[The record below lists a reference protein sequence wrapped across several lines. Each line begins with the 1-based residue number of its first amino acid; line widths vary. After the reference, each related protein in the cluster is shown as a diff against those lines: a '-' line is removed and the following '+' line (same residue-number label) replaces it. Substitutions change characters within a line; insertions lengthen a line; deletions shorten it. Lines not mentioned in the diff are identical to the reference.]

1 MKKILLILAAVFLVT
16 GLSACIGVQEGNKES
31 PTISEKPN
39 DNPKQTDGQDENPR
53 GGESVDDPTK
63 DRPNTKT
70 DMIMLEGMEE
80 SFPFTLHHSQAL
92 GFSTYIVD
100 DMVVE
105 EASSGEGDAM
115 IVIANFA
122 GKRNEDA
129 KVQIFSKSEGANST
143 IEEQAE
149 FAREVVI
156 SNGFVI
162 KQRSDNAPNRFDWS
176 EVEFDISQN
185 GSNYSILGTVSVFQH
200 GDRVYHAIVQYPEEY
215 EEGFIPRVVK
225 MFDDIVWYEAT

>member
-16 GLSACIGVQEGNKES
+16 GLSACKEVQEGNEES
-31 PTISEKPN
+31 PPISEKPS
-39 DNPKQTDGQDENPR
+39 DNPKQTDGQEDPP
-53 GGESVDDPTK
+53 GESVDDPAK
-63 DRPNTKT
+63 DLPNTKT
-70 DMIMLEGMEE
+70 DTIILEGMEE
-80 SFPFTLHHSQAL
+80 PFQFTLHHSQAL

-105 EASSGEGDAM
+105 EASSGEGDGM
-115 IVIANFA
+115 IVFANFA
-122 GKRNEDA
+122 GKRNENA
-129 KVQIFSKSEGANST
+129 KVQIFSKSEGTNAT

-156 SNGFVI
+156 SNGFEI
-162 KQRSDNAPNRFDWS
+162 KQRSDNSPNRFDWS
-176 EVEFDISQN
+176 EVEFDISQK

-200 GDRVYHAIVQYPEEY
+200 GDRVYYAIVQYPEEY

-225 MFDDIVWYEAT
+225 MFDDIVWYEAP

>member
-1 MKKILLILAAVFLVT
+1 MKKILFILAAVFLVT
-16 GLSACIGVQEGNKES
+16 GLSACNGVQEGNKES
-31 PTISEKPN
+31 PPISEKLN
-39 DNPKQTDGQDENPR
+39 DKPKQTGGQDENPP
-53 GGESVDDPTK
+53 GESVDDPTK

-70 DMIMLEGMEE
+70 DMIILEGMEE
-80 SFPFTLHHSQAL
+80 SFQFRLHHSQAL

-115 IVIANFA
+115 IVFANFA

-129 KVQIFSKSEGANST
+129 KVQIFSKREGTNAT
-143 IEEQAE
+143 IEEKKE

-156 SNGFVI
+156 SNDFEI
-162 KQRSDNAPNRFDWS
+162 KQRSDNRPNRFDWS
-176 EVEFDISQN
+176 EVEFDISQH
-185 GSNYSILGTVSVFQH
+185 GSNSILGTVSVFQH
-200 GDRVYHAIVQYPEEY
+200 GDRVYYAIVQYPEEY

-225 MFDDIVWYEAT
+225 MFDDIVWYEAP

>member
-16 GLSACIGVQEGNKES
+16 GLSACKGVQEGNKES
-31 PTISEKPN
+31 PPISEKPN
-39 DNPKQTDGQDENPR
+39 DNPKQIDGQDEDLS
-53 GGESVDDPTK
+53 GESVEDPTK
-63 DRPNTKT
+63 GLPSTKT
-70 DMIMLEGMEE
+70 DTIILEGMEE
-80 SFPFTLHHSQAL
+80 PFQFTLHHSQAL

-115 IVIANFA
+115 IVFANFA

-129 KVQIFSKSEGANST
+129 KVQIFSKSEGANAT
-143 IEEQAE
+143 IEEKKE

-156 SNGFVI
+156 SNGFEI
-162 KQRSDNAPNRFDWS
+162 KQRSDNSPNRFDWS
-176 EVEFDISQN
+176 EVEFDIRKK

-200 GDRVYHAIVQYPEEY
+200 GDCVYYAIVQYPEDY

>member
-16 GLSACIGVQEGNKES
+16 GLSACKEVQEGNEES
-31 PTISEKPN
+31 SPISEKPN
-39 DNPKQTDGQDENPR
+39 DNPKQTDGLEDPP
-53 GGESVDDPTK
+53 GESVDDPTK
-63 DRPNTKT
+63 DLPNTKT
-70 DMIMLEGMEE
+70 DTIILEGMEE
-80 SFPFTLHHSQAL
+80 PFQFTLHHSQAL

-115 IVIANFA
+115 IVFANFA

-129 KVQIFSKSEGANST
+129 KVQIFSKSEGTNAT

-156 SNGFVI
+156 SNGFEI
-162 KQRSDNAPNRFDWS
+162 KQRSDNSPNRFDWS

-200 GDRVYHAIVQYPEEY
+200 GNRVYYAIVQYPEDY

-225 MFDDIVWYEAT
+225 MFDDIVWYEAP

>member
-1 MKKILLILAAVFLVT
+1 MKKILLILAAIFLVT
-16 GLSACIGVQEGNKES
+16 GLSACKEVQEGNEES
-31 PTISEKPN
+31 PPISEKPN
-39 DNPKQTDGQDENPR
+39 DNPKQTDGLEDPP
-53 GGESVDDPTK
+53 GESVDDPTK
-63 DRPNTKT
+63 DLPNTKT
-70 DMIMLEGMEE
+70 DTIILEGMEE
-80 SFPFTLHHSQAL
+80 PFQFTLHHSQAL

-115 IVIANFA
+115 IVFANFA

-129 KVQIFSKSEGANST
+129 KVQIFSKSEGANAT

-156 SNGFVI
+156 SNGFEI
-162 KQRSDNAPNRFDWS
+162 KQGSDNSPNRFDWS

-200 GDRVYHAIVQYPEEY
+200 GDRVYYAIVQYSEDY

-225 MFDDIVWYEAT
+225 MFDDIVWYEAP

>member
-1 MKKILLILAAVFLVT
+1 MKKILFILAAVFLVT
-16 GLSACIGVQEGNKES
+16 GLSACNGVQEGNKES
-31 PTISEKPN
+31 PPISEKPN
-39 DNPKQTDGQDENPR
+39 DKPKQTGGQDENPP
-53 GGESVDDPTK
+53 GESVDDPTK

-70 DMIMLEGMEE
+70 DMIILEGMEE
-80 SFPFTLHHSQAL
+80 SFQFRLHHSQAL

-115 IVIANFA
+115 IVFANFA

-129 KVQIFSKSEGANST
+129 KVQIFSKEDTNVT
-143 IEEQAE
+143 IEEKKE

-156 SNGFVI
+156 SNDFEI
-162 KQRSDNAPNRFDWS
+162 KQRSDNRPNRFDWS
-176 EVEFDISQN
+176 EVEFDISQK
-185 GSNYSILGTVSVFQH
+185 GSNSILGTVSVFQH
-200 GDRVYHAIVQYPEEY
+200 GDRVYYAIVQYPEEY

-225 MFDDIVWYEAT
+225 MFDDIVWYEAP

>member
-16 GLSACIGVQEGNKES
+16 GLSACKGVQEGNEES
-31 PTISEKPN
+31 PPISEKPN
-39 DNPKQTDGQDENPR
+39 DNPKQTDGIDEVPS
-53 GGESVDDPTK
+53 GESVEDPTK
-63 DRPNTKT
+63 GLPNTKT
-70 DMIMLEGMEE
+70 DTIILEGMEE
-80 SFPFTLHHSQAL
+80 PFQFTLHHSQAL
-92 GFSTYIVD
+92 GFSTCIVD

-115 IVIANFA
+115 IVFANFA

-129 KVQIFSKSEGANST
+129 KVQIFSKSEGAKAT

-156 SNGFVI
+156 SNGFKI
-162 KQRSDNAPNRFDWS
+162 KQRSDNSPNRFDWS

-200 GDRVYHAIVQYPEEY
+200 GDRVSYAIVQYPEEY

>member
-1 MKKILLILAAVFLVT
+1 MKKILLILATVFLVT
-16 GLSACIGVQEGNKES
+16 GLSACKGVQEGNEGS
-31 PTISEKPN
+31 PPISEKPN
-39 DNPKQTDGQDENPR
+39 DNPKQIDGQDEDLS
-53 GGESVDDPTK
+53 GESVEDPTK
-63 DRPNTKT
+63 GLPYTKT
-70 DMIMLEGMEE
+70 DTIILEGMEE
-80 SFPFTLHHSQAL
+80 PFQFTLHHSQAL

-115 IVIANFA
+115 IVFANFA

-129 KVQIFSKSEGANST
+129 KVQIFSKSEGANAT
-143 IEEQAE
+143 IEEKKE

-156 SNGFVI
+156 SNGFEI
-162 KQRSDNAPNRFDWS
+162 KQRSDNSPNRFDWS

-200 GDRVYHAIVQYPEEY
+200 GDRVYYAIVQYPEDY

>member
-1 MKKILLILAAVFLVT
+1 MKKIWLILAAVFLVT
-16 GLSACIGVQEGNKES
+16 GLGACIGVQEGNKEL
-31 PTISEKPN
+31 PPISEKPN
-39 DNPKQTDGQDENPR
+39 DNPKQNDGQDEGPS
-53 GGESVDDPTK
+53 GVPVDDPAK

-70 DMIMLEGMEE
+70 DTIILEGMEE
-80 SFPFTLHHSQAL
+80 PFQFTLHHSQAL

-115 IVIANFA
+115 IVFANFA

-129 KVQIFSKSEGANST
+129 KVQIFSNSEGTNAT
-143 IEEQAE
+143 IEEKKE

-156 SNGFVI
+156 SNGFEI
-162 KQRSDNAPNRFDWS
+162 KQPSDNTPKRFDWS
-176 EVEFDISQN
+176 EVEFDIRKK
-185 GSNYSILGTVSVFQH
+185 GSNYSIVGTVSVFQQ
-200 GDRVYHAIVQYPEEY
+200 GDRVYYAIVQYPEEY

-225 MFDDIVWYEAT
+225 MFDDIVWYETP

>member
-1 MKKILLILAAVFLVT
+1 MKKIMLILAAVFLVT
-16 GLSACIGVQEGNKES
+16 GLSACKGVQEGNKES
-31 PTISEKPN
+31 PPISEKPN
-39 DNPKQTDGQDENPR
+39 DNPKQNQGQDEGPS
-53 GGESVDDPTK
+53 GEPVDDPAK

-70 DMIMLEGMEE
+70 DTIILEGMEE
-80 SFPFTLHHSQAL
+80 PFQFTLHHSQAL

-115 IVIANFA
+115 SVFANFA

-129 KVQIFSKSEGANST
+129 KVQIFSNSAGTNAT
-143 IEEQAE
+143 IEEKKE

-156 SNGFVI
+156 SNGFEI
-162 KQRSDNAPNRFDWS
+162 KQPSDNTPKRFDWS
-176 EVEFDISQN
+176 EVEFDISKKD
-185 GSNYSILGTVSVFQH
+185 SNYSILGTVSVFQH
-200 GDRVYHAIVQYPEEY
+200 GERVYYAIVQYPEEY

>member
-16 GLSACIGVQEGNKES
+16 GLSACKGGQEGDKES
-31 PTISEKPN
+31 PPISEKPN
-39 DNPKQTDGQDENPR
+39 DNPQQTDGQDE
-53 GGESVDDPTK
+53 DPTK
-63 DRPNTKT
+63 GLPNTKT
-70 DMIMLEGMEE
+70 DTIILEGMEE
-80 SFPFTLHHSQAL
+80 PFQFTLHHSQAL

-115 IVIANFA
+115 IVFANFA

-129 KVQIFSKSEGANST
+129 KVQIFSKSEGANAT

-156 SNGFVI
+156 SNDFEI
-162 KQRSDNAPNRFDWS
+162 KQRSDKSTNRFDWS

-200 GDRVYHAIVQYPEEY
+200 GDRVYYAIVQYPEDY

-225 MFDDIVWYEAT
+225 MFDDIVWYEGP

>member
-16 GLSACIGVQEGNKES
+16 GLSACKGVQEGNEES
-31 PTISEKPN
+31 PPISEKPN
-39 DNPKQTDGQDENPR
+39 DNPKQTDGQDEDPS
-53 GGESVDDPTK
+53 GESVEDPTK
-63 DRPNTKT
+63 GLPNTKT
-70 DMIMLEGMEE
+70 DTIILEGMEE
-80 SFPFTLHHSQAL
+80 PFQFTLHHSQAL

-100 DMVVE
+100 EMVVE

-115 IVIANFA
+115 IVFANFA

-129 KVQIFSKSEGANST
+129 KVQIFSKSEGANAT

-156 SNGFVI
+156 SNGFEI
-162 KQRSDNAPNRFDWS
+162 KQRSDNSPNRFDWS

-200 GDRVYHAIVQYPEEY
+200 GDRVYYAIVQYPEDY

>member
-1 MKKILLILAAVFLVT
+1 MLVKE
-16 GLSACIGVQEGNKES
+16 SRREIKES
-31 PTISEKPN
+31 PPISEKPN
-39 DNPKQTDGQDENPR
+39 DNPKQTDGQDEDPP
-53 GGESVDDPTK
+53 GESVEDPTK
-63 DRPNTKT
+63 GLPNTKT
-70 DMIMLEGMEE
+70 DTIILEGMEE
-80 SFPFTLHHSQAL
+80 PFQFTLHHSQAL

-115 IVIANFA
+115 IVFANFA

-129 KVQIFSKSEGANST
+129 KVQIFSKSDGANAT

-149 FAREVVI
+149 FAREVVK
-156 SNGFVI
+156 SYGFEI
-162 KQRSDNAPNRFDWS
+162 KQRSDNSPNRFDWS

-185 GSNYSILGTVSVFQH
+185 GSDYSILGTVSVFNMA
-200 GDRVYHAIVQYPEEY
+200 DRVYYAIVQYPEDY
-215 EEGFIPRVVK
+215 EEAFIPRVVK

>member
-1 MKKILLILAAVFLVT
+1 
-16 GLSACIGVQEGNKES
+16 
-31 PTISEKPN
+31 
-39 DNPKQTDGQDENPR
+39 
-53 GGESVDDPTK
+53 
-63 DRPNTKT
+63 
-70 DMIMLEGMEE
+70 
-80 SFPFTLHHSQAL
+80 
-92 GFSTYIVD
+92 VD

-115 IVIANFA
+115 IVFANFA

-129 KVQIFSKSEGANST
+129 KVQIFSNSEGTNAT

-156 SNGFVI
+156 SNDFEI
-162 KQRSDNAPNRFDWS
+162 KQRSDNTPNRFDWS
-176 EVEFDISQN
+176 EVEFDISQK

-200 GDRVYHAIVQYPEEY
+200 GDRVYYAIVQYPENF

-225 MFDDIVWYEAT
+225 MFDDIVWYEAP

>member
-1 MKKILLILAAVFLVT
+1 MKKILLILAAVFFVT
-16 GLSACIGVQEGNKES
+16 GLSACKGVQEENKES
-31 PTISEKPN
+31 PPISEKPN
-39 DNPKQTDGQDENPR
+39 DNPKQTDEQAENPP
-53 GGESVDDPTK
+53 GESVDPTK
-63 DRPNTKT
+63 DRPTTKT
-70 DMIMLEGMEE
+70 DRIILEGMEE
-80 SFPFTLHHSQAL
+80 SFQFTLHHSQAL

-115 IVIANFA
+115 IVFANFA

-129 KVQIFSKSEGANST
+129 KVQIFSKEGTNAT
-143 IEEQAE
+143 IEEQEE

-156 SNGFVI
+156 SNDFEI
-162 KQRSDNAPNRFDWS
+162 KQRPDNAPNRFDWS
-176 EVEFDISQN
+176 EVEFDISQK

-200 GDRVYHAIVQYPEEY
+200 GDRVYYAIVQYPEEY

-225 MFDDIVWYEAT
+225 MFDDIVWYEAP

>member
-1 MKKILLILAAVFLVT
+1 MVT
-16 GLSACIGVQEGNKES
+16 GLSACKGVQEGNEGS
-31 PTISEKPN
+31 PPISEKPN
-39 DNPKQTDGQDENPR
+39 DNPKQIDGQDEDLS
-53 GGESVDDPTK
+53 GESVEDPTK
-63 DRPNTKT
+63 GLPNTKT
-70 DMIMLEGMEE
+70 DTIILEGMEE
-80 SFPFTLHHSQAL
+80 PFQFTLHHSQAL

-115 IVIANFA
+115 IVFANFA
-122 GKRNEDA
+122 GDRNEDA
-129 KVQIFSKSEGANST
+129 KVQIFSKSEGANAT
-143 IEEQAE
+143 IEEQTE
-149 FAREVVI
+149 FAREVAI
-156 SNGFVI
+156 SNGFEI
-162 KQRSDNAPNRFDWS
+162 KQRSDNSPNRFDWS

-200 GDRVYHAIVQYPEEY
+200 GDRVYYAIVQYPEDY

>member
-16 GLSACIGVQEGNKES
+16 GLSACKEVQEGNEES
-31 PTISEKPN
+31 PPISEKPN
-39 DNPKQTDGQDENPR
+39 DNPKQTDGLEDPP
-53 GGESVDDPTK
+53 GESVDDPAK
-63 DRPNTKT
+63 NLPNTKT
-70 DMIMLEGMEE
+70 DTIILEGMEE
-80 SFPFTLHHSQAL
+80 PFQFTLHHSQAL

-105 EASSGEGDAM
+105 EASSGEGDGM
-115 IVIANFA
+115 IVFANFA

-129 KVQIFSKSEGANST
+129 KVQIFSKSEGTNAT

-156 SNGFVI
+156 SNGFEI
-162 KQRSDNAPNRFDWS
+162 KQRSDNSPNRFDWS
-176 EVEFDISQN
+176 EVEFDISQK

-200 GDRVYHAIVQYPEEY
+200 GDRVYYAIVQYPEEY

-225 MFDDIVWYEAT
+225 MFDDIVWYEAP

>member
-16 GLSACIGVQEGNKES
+16 GLSACKGVQEGNKES
-31 PTISEKPN
+31 PPISEKPN
-39 DNPKQTDGQDENPR
+39 DNPKQIDGQDEDPP
-53 GGESVDDPTK
+53 GESVEDPTK
-63 DRPNTKT
+63 GLPNTKT
-70 DMIMLEGMEE
+70 DTIILEGMEE
-80 SFPFTLHHSQAL
+80 PFQFTLHHSQAL

-115 IVIANFA
+115 IVFANFA

-129 KVQIFSKSEGANST
+129 KVQIFSKSEGTNAT
-143 IEEQAE
+143 IEEQAD

-156 SNGFVI
+156 SNDFEI
-162 KQRSDNAPNRFDWS
+162 KQRSDNSPNRFNWS
-176 EVEFDISQN
+176 EVEFDISQK

-200 GDRVYHAIVQYPEEY
+200 GDRVYYAIIQYPEDY

-225 MFDDIVWYEAT
+225 MFDDIVWYEGP

>member
-1 MKKILLILAAVFLVT
+1 MKKIWLILAAVFLVT
-16 GLSACIGVQEGNKES
+16 GLGACIGVQEGNKES
-31 PTISEKPN
+31 PPISEKPN
-39 DNPKQTDGQDENPR
+39 DNPKQNDGQDEGPS
-53 GGESVDDPTK
+53 GEPVDDPAK

-70 DMIMLEGMEE
+70 DTIILEGMEE
-80 SFPFTLHHSQAL
+80 PFQFTLHHSQAL

-115 IVIANFA
+115 IVFANFA

-129 KVQIFSKSEGANST
+129 KVQIFSNSEGTNAT
-143 IEEQAE
+143 IEEKKE

-156 SNGFVI
+156 SNGFEI
-162 KQRSDNAPNRFDWS
+162 KQPSDNTPKRFDWS
-176 EVEFDISQN
+176 EVEFDISKKD
-185 GSNYSILGTVSVFQH
+185 SNYSIVGTVSVFQQ
-200 GDRVYHAIVQYPEEY
+200 GDRVYYAIVQYPEEY

-225 MFDDIVWYEAT
+225 MFDDIVWYETP

>member
-16 GLSACIGVQEGNKES
+16 GLSACKGGQEENKES
-31 PTISEKPN
+31 PPISEKPN
-39 DNPKQTDGQDENPR
+39 DNPQQTDGQDE
-53 GGESVDDPTK
+53 DPTK
-63 DRPNTKT
+63 GLPNTKT
-70 DMIMLEGMEE
+70 DTIILEGMEE
-80 SFPFTLHHSQAL
+80 SFQFTLHHSQAL

-115 IVIANFA
+115 IVFANFA

-129 KVQIFSKSEGANST
+129 KVQIFSKSEGANAT

-156 SNGFVI
+156 SNDFEI
-162 KQRSDNAPNRFDWS
+162 KQRSDKSTNRFDWS

-200 GDRVYHAIVQYPEEY
+200 GDRVYYAIVQYPEDY

-225 MFDDIVWYEAT
+225 MFDDIVWYEGP

>member
-1 MKKILLILAAVFLVT
+1 MKKILLILATVFLVT
-16 GLSACIGVQEGNKES
+16 GLSACKGVQEGNEGS
-31 PTISEKPN
+31 PPISEKPN
-39 DNPKQTDGQDENPR
+39 DNPKQIDGQDEDLS
-53 GGESVDDPTK
+53 GESVEDPTK
-63 DRPNTKT
+63 GLPSTKT
-70 DMIMLEGMEE
+70 DTIILEGMEE
-80 SFPFTLHHSQAL
+80 PFQFTLHHSQAL

-115 IVIANFA
+115 IVFANFA

-129 KVQIFSKSEGANST
+129 KVQIFSKSEGANAT
-143 IEEQAE
+143 IEEKKE

-156 SNGFVI
+156 SNGFEI
-162 KQRSDNAPNRFDWS
+162 KQRSDNSPNRFDWS
-176 EVEFDISQN
+176 EVEFDISQK

-200 GDRVYHAIVQYPEEY
+200 GGRVYYAIVQYPEDY